1 MGGGG
6 GAGVFETVVQTVLG
20 ELKPAGFKGKQY
32 HAAFGTSPDC
42 CNSFCSLKKIRGK
55 VWKQR
60 ISSPLFNTK
69 QYTMDLERLY
79 LQMWDHYA
87 AGNKPDHMIKPVE
100 ASESA

>member
-1 MGGGG
+1 MQCLECLMT
-6 GAGVFETVVQTVLG
+6 ALTL
-20 ELKPAGFKGKQY
+20 
-32 HAAFGTSPDC
+32 
-42 CNSFCSLKKIRGK
+42 FCSLKKIRGK